1 MVSSAGVFC
10 DSEQIRDPRHGSVPK
25 RFLVSQHAT
34 DRELRRIVGEG
45 RMLRRRGLDRDL
57 ELTDQYVTHGS
68 VDQAVITRPSSRPP
82 ALCRTPR

>member
-1 MVSSAGVFC
+1 MVVFGRFVLRLRADSS
-10 DSEQIRDPRHGSVPK
+10 SSTR
-25 RFLVSQHAT
+25 VSAEAVSREPTPT

-68 VDQAVITRPSSRPP
+68 VDQAVITRTSSRPP
-82 ALCRTPR
+82 AL